1 LSTYRA
7 TLPVAEDYQDRDIKI
22 FEGDIKQFIDDQKA
36 MNAHLIN
43 FKKALKEIIPIKQ
56 QEKMHY

>member
-1 LSTYRA
+1 
-7 TLPVAEDYQDRDIKI
+7 
-22 FEGDIKQFIDDQKA
+22 